1 MEKNVF
7 DALVAEAQA
16 TGKVEDNWAAY
27 EEQFMADVY
36 TAVEERTGTF
46 LEPSTQ
52 LGRGC
57 VDGYGGEYDGATY
70 DYETETEA
78 MVGVLAQGG
87 TYEEAVER
95 AYSTI
100 LGLMGD
106 EE

>member
-1 MEKNVF
+1 MVQNDF
-7 DALVAEAQA
+7 NALVNEAQT
-16 TGKVEDNWAAY
+16 TGKIEDNWAAY

-57 VDGYGGEYDGATY
+57 VNGYEGEYDGAEY

-87 TYEEAVER
+87 TYEECVER
-95 AYSTI
+95 AYSMI
-100 LGLMGD
+100 LGLLGD
-106 EE
+106 EG

>member
-1 MEKNVF
+1 MEQNVF
-7 DALVAEAQA
+7 NALVEEAQV
-16 TGKVEDNWAAY
+16 TGTVEENWEAY

-46 LEPSTQ
+46 LEPSTEM
-52 LGRGC
+52 GRGC
-57 VDGYGGEYDGATY
+57 VNGYGGEYDGAEY
-70 DYETETEA
+70 DYEVETEA

-100 LGLMGD
+100 VGLLGN

>member
-1 MEKNVF
+1 MEQTVF
-7 DALVAEAQA
+7 NALVAEAQA
-16 TGKVEDNWAAY
+16 RGTVEDNWEAY

-52 LGRGC
+52 CGHGC
-57 VDGYGGEYDGATY
+57 VNGYGGTYGGAEYDY
-70 DYETETEA
+70 DMETEA
-78 MVGVLAQGG
+78 MVNVLAQGG

-95 AYSTI
+95 AYNAI

-106 EE
+106 E

>member
-1 MEKNVF
+1 MEQNVF
-7 DALVAEAQA
+7 NALVAEAQA
-16 TGKVEDNWAAY
+16 TGKVEDNWEAY

-36 TAVEERTGTF
+36 TAVEEKTGTF

-52 LGRGC
+52 CGRGC
-57 VDGYGGEYDGATY
+57 VDGYGGTYDGAEY

-95 AYSTI
+95 AYNAI
-100 LGLMGD
+100 LALMGD
-106 EE
+106 